1 MNSCG
6 VQRVVLGTFKGLM
19 TAFVVLDLPPWMA
32 FVAELLAG
40 VWRALAIFAGGN
52 LVFDFTDFV
61 GEECAF
67 DADAR
72 AMVNS

>member
-1 MNSCG
+1 
-6 VQRVVLGTFKGLM
+6 M
-19 TAFVVLDLPPWMA
+19 TAFVVLDFPPWIA
-32 FVAELLAG
+32 FAAELLAG
-40 VWRALAIFAGGN
+40 AWLALAIFAGGN

-67 DADAR
+67 DADER

>member
-1 MNSCG
+1 MNAWG
-6 VQRVVLGTFKGLM
+6 VHRVVLATFKGLM
-19 TAFVVLDLPPWMA
+19 AAIVVLDLPPLMV
-32 FVAELLAG
+32 FVAELLVG
-40 VWRALAIFAGGN
+40 VWRALATFAGGN

-67 DADAR
+67 DADER

>member
-1 MNSCG
+1 
-6 VQRVVLGTFKGLM
+6 
-19 TAFVVLDLPPWMA
+19 MA

-40 VWRALAIFAGGN
+40 VWLALAIFAGGN

>member
-1 MNSCG
+1 
-6 VQRVVLGTFKGLM
+6 
-19 TAFVVLDLPPWMA
+19 LDLPTWMA

-67 DADAR
+67 DADTR